1 MVEACPVGLVL
12 PVDSYQDARGAVE
25 LTVAAERAG
34 LESVCCGELA
44 SYDSMALLGAVAHAT
59 ERIALESTV
68 VSVTARSGA
77 LIAMGASTI
86 ADLSNDR
93 YRLGVGFG
101 SSTIGGWHGRE
112 LPPPLPM
119 MRAAVTDLRAALAG
133 SAIDRW
139 AGFRLLGAPRPLPIR
154 LAALNPRMI
163 ALAGELADGVIFT
176 FSGPAQVE
184 AMAPIARRAAL
195 AVGRPSP
202 AVVATSWL
210 FTGPD
215 LAAGRRL
222 VREAVAPYFG
232 VATYQGLAH
241 SLAGAEV
248 AAEIADALGRR
259 GRRAAAAL
267 IPDAVVDSIA
277 VVGGPAQV
285 AARIAAYVSA
295 GATSVH
301 FIPVRYGSTSASV
314 SEAVDVLGDVA
325 AAAPSCQ
332 P

>member
-176 FSGPAQVE
+176 FSGPARPRSRQWPRLRAGLRWQWGDQVRRWWPP
-184 AMAPIARRAAL
+184 AGCSRAPIWLPVVASFARPLRRTSVL
-195 AVGRPSP
+195 PPIKGSPTPSP
-202 AVVATSWL
+202 AQRWRPRSPML
-210 FTGPD
+210 S
-215 LAAGRRL
+215 AAG
-222 VREAVAPYFG
+222 G
-232 VATYQGLAH
+232 
-241 SLAGAEV
+241 
-248 AAEIADALGRR
+248 
-259 GRRAAAAL
+259 
-267 IPDAVVDSIA
+267 
-277 VVGGPAQV
+277 GGPQL
-285 AARIAAYVSA
+285 R
-295 GATSVH
+295 
-301 FIPVRYGSTSASV
+301 
-314 SEAVDVLGDVA
+314 
-325 AAAPSCQ
+325 
-332 P
+332 